1 MDYLL
6 MIGGFI
12 ALLIGGEGLVRG
24 AVGLALRLRIST
36 LVIGMTVVSFGT
48 SAPELLVSL
57 GSVLEG
63 YDDVGVGAVVGSN
76 ISNLGLVLGI
86 TVLIFP
92 LTVARNTIRI
102 DWPLMIVASFL
113 FYFLAMDEQISYIEG
128 LLFVLIL
135 ITFSVWIVMKSRKEG
150 KELYSSEDM
159 EQFASDNPL
168 YKDIIALAIGM
179 LGLYFGAEWLIDGVI
194 GIAKEHGISEKF
206 ISVTVVAFG
215 TSVPELVTSVVAAY
229 KKETDIS
236 VGNLIGSNVFN
247 ILAILGIT
255 AMVKPISISPSINSM
270 DIYFMLGISLL
281 IFPLMYYGK
290 KINRLKGSTL
300 LAFYFVYIYFT
311 ILAEF

>member
-1 MDYLL
+1 

-12 ALLIGGEGLVRG
+12 ALLIGGESLVRG

-92 LTVARNTIRI
+92 LTVAKNTIRI
-102 DWPLMIVASFL
+102 DWPLMITASFL

-128 LLFVLIL
+128 VLFVLIL

-150 KELYSSEDM
+150 KEIYSSEDL
-159 EQFASDNPL
+159 EEYSSKKSPI
-168 YKDIIALAIGM
+168 YKELIALSIGV

-194 GIAKEHGISEKF
+194 AIAKSNGISEKF

-229 KKETDIS
+229 RKETDIS

-255 AMVKPISISPSINSM
+255 AMFKPISISPEINSM

-281 IFPLMYYGK
+281 IFPLMYFGK
-290 KINRLKGSTL
+290 KINRLKGSVL
-300 LAFYFVYIYFT
+300 LLFYAVYIYFA
-311 ILAEF
+311 ISAEF

>member
-1 MDYLL
+1 
-6 MIGGFI
+6 MIGGLI
-12 ALLIGGEGLVRG
+12 ALLIGGESLVRG

-92 LTVARNTIRI
+92 LAVAKNTIRI
-102 DWPLMIVASFL
+102 DWPLMMTASFL
-113 FYFLAMDEQISYIEG
+113 FYFLAMDEQISYLEG

-150 KELYSSEDM
+150 KEIYSSEDL
-159 EQFASDNPL
+159 EEYSGKSPI
-168 YKDIIALAIGM
+168 YKDLIALLIG
-179 LGLYFGAEWLIDGVI
+179 LVGLYFGAEWLIEGVI
-194 GIAKEHGISEKF
+194 AIAKLHGISEKF

-229 KKETDIS
+229 RKETDIS

-255 AMVKPISISPSINSM
+255 AMFKPISISPAINSM

-281 IFPLMYYGK
+281 IFPLMYFGK
-290 KINRLKGSTL
+290 KINRLKGSL
-300 LAFYFVYIYFT
+300 LLLVYFVYIYFA
-311 ILAEF
+311 IASEF